1 MNRNLTCIICP
12 RGCALTVEIDGDNA
26 TVSGN
31 ACPKGKDYGIN
42 ECLNPI
48 RTVTSFVRVA
58 NRDETMVSV
67 KTKDPVKKGDIFKVM
82 EKIRSTEVNAPVK
95 IGDVILKDV
104 YGSDI
109 IATKNID

>member
-67 KTKDPVKKGDIFKVM
+67 KTKDPVKKSDIFKVM